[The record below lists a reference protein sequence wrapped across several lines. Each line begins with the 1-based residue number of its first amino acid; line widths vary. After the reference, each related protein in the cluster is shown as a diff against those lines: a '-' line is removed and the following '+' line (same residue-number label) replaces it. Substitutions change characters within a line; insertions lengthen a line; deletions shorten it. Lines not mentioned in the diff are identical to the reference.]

1 MKNFIL
7 KLLISIVFFYIFFEF
22 TIGHRIDYFKKKI
35 DVLSDHQTRIEFR
48 EKIKDEL
55 RKGTEKENYFTEEER
70 VLIRD
75 FIIKLREEINLDEG
89 K

>member
-1 MKNFIL
+1 M
-7 KLLISIVFFYIFFEF
+7 
-22 TIGHRIDYFKKKI
+22 DYFKKKI
-35 DVLSDHQTRIEFR
+35 DVLNDHQTRIELR

-55 RKGTEKENYFTEEER
+55 RKGIEKENYFTVEER
-70 VLIRD
+70 VLIKD

>member
-1 MKNFIL
+1 M
-7 KLLISIVFFYIFFEF
+7 
-22 TIGHRIDYFKKKI
+22 DYFKKKI
-35 DVLSDHQTRIEFR
+35 DVLNDHQTRIELR

-55 RKGTEKENYFTEEER
+55 RKGIEKENYFTEEER
-70 VLIRD
+70 VLIKD

>member
-7 KLLISIVFFYIFFEF
+7 KLLISIVFFYIFFEL
-22 TIGHRIDYFKKKI
+22 TIGQRIDYFKKKI
-35 DVLSDHQTRIEFR
+35 DVLSDHQTRIELR

>member
-7 KLLISIVFFYIFFEF
+7 KLLISIVFLYIFFEL
-22 TIGHRIDYFKKKI
+22 TIGLRMDYFKKKI
-35 DVLSDHQTRIEFR
+35 DVLNDHQTRIELR

-55 RKGTEKENYFTEEER
+55 RKGIEKENYFTVEER
-70 VLIRD
+70 VLIKD

>member
-7 KLLISIVFFYIFFEF
+7 KLLISIVFLYIFFEL
-22 TIGHRIDYFKKKI
+22 TIGLRMDYFKKKI
-35 DVLSDHQTRIEFR
+35 DVLNDHQTRIELR

-55 RKGTEKENYFTEEER
+55 RQGIEKENYFTEEER
-70 VLIRD
+70 VLIKD